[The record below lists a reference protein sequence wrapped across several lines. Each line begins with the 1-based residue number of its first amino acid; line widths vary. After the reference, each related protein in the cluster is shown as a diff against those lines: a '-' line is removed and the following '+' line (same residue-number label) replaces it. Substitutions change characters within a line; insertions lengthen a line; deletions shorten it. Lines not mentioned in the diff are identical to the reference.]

1 MAEQAGDV
9 WSADGNSTAIL
20 EEIIQQRCKE
30 KSAAGE
36 TSRLE
41 PFNTEDGAVR
51 LRKLILS
58 QREDEDIAEM
68 LDAFRAHKRK

>member
-1 MAEQAGDV
+1 MGEQAGDV
-9 WSADGNSTAIL
+9 WSADGNSTAVL

-41 PFNTEDGAVR
+41 PFNTEDGAAK

-58 QREDEDIAEM
+58 QKDDEDVAE
-68 LDAFRAHKRK
+68 LLAGFRAHKHK